1 MAVQK
6 LASMT
11 APLPETSFQ
20 PRRCLQRRCSCIH
33 SRTAASAAETARS
46 ASAAGRRSTA
56 ACPSCCAFCWPSV
69 LCCRMGDSDSS
80 VAWHA
85 TPLHLLVEL
94 LSDDLRDLLRLLLI
108 LRNLSS
114 AGSWRF
120 RRCRRFKC
128 PSRFSV
134 RRLARSDGKSVL
146 HTRRT
151 PICIPTAILAASRFG
166 VRRPARMDA

>member
-120 RRCRRFKC
+120 RRCRRYSC
-128 PSRFSV
+128 LLPLLLAIFSHG
-134 RRLARSDGKSVL
+134 RQL
-146 HTRRT
+146 HGPPATRRR
-151 PICIPTAILAASRFG
+151 CSCL
-166 VRRPARMDA
+166 VARCCPWHSSGF